1 MILRPVDENGDMLPA
16 LSSSSMLSGTEAVAE
31 LIRDRLSLYTGD
43 WWENPALGNEV
54 LQMLRD
60 SRPTKSDAQAMAAYL
75 TSYIRETP
83 GVLNVRDMVCTP
95 DGRRLLFSCTAD
107 TSNSSVTIN
116 YEL

>member
-16 LSSSSMLSGTEAVAE
+16 QSSSSMLSGTEAVAE

-60 SRPTKSDAQAMAAYL
+60 SRPTESDAQAISAYL
-75 TSYIRETP
+75 SSYIRDTLGVTDVRNAVWSLVDRQLRYSCIAET
-83 GVLNVRDMVCTP
+83 
-95 DGRRLLFSCTAD
+95 
-107 TSNSSVTIN
+107 NSGSVTIN